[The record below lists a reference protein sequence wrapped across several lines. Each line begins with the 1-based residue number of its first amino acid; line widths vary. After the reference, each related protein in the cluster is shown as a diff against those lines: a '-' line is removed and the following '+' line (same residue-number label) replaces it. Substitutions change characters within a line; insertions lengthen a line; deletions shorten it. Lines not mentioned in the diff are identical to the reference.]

1 MKLWTYPGSARA
13 GKALIAAEYAGVKI
27 SCPPFTM
34 GTTNKTP
41 EFLAINPFGKV
52 CAAAAGGRGSA
63 SVSDAAPAGCKGS
76 ATALFLNLTPPAA
89 FAGGCRAAARGSP
102 RVAGVGCASCEGVCG
117 GGERRARQPPCAQA

>member
-13 GKALIAAEYAGVKI
+13 GKALIAGEYAGVKL

-52 CAAAAGGRGSA
+52 RAGGVRCGCGGSEVPRNRSIPLPEFSSPA
-63 SVSDAAPAGCKGS
+63 ACALLPAAQPTWLVPAAPAGGS
-76 ATALFLNLTPPAA
+76 
-89 FAGGCRAAARGSP
+89 
-102 RVAGVGCASCEGVCG
+102 CACG
-117 GGERRARQPPCAQA
+117 RREKWQVPQPPCA